1 MNSPSAYFDFLIIG
15 ASASAY
21 YATHHLREKRS
32 NASIGMIYDEDRLPY
47 KRTKINKFFLEGF
60 GQDDFAFQPMEAYR
74 EQNISLIRAHVARI
88 SAREN
93 EVILEDGRRF
103 SFKKL
108 LLATGADARTLNVPT
123 DGMIHFMR
131 TAKDAEVIKA
141 ALPEI
146 EKVLLIGGGV
156 QSLELASEM
165 HRCGKEV
172 VIACRNGHLMSSL
185 IPQPIEE
192 HLKKHIASLGISV
205 LSSGEFIGIKRKNG
219 QLHTFFEKV
228 EVDADFVIASIGIS
242 PRIELAEKAGLKTAR
257 GILVNQFFQT
267 SSENI
272 YAAGDGAEYP
282 GSLSVELWHAAQWQ
296 GVSAANHMMGL
307 KQERKQPPFRLKTSV
322 FGQFLFSMNYGQT
335 KDLKLKIIQK
345 ENQSQYFYFD
355 ERMDLVAAVMMNDKA
370 RSKEYEQAVLQSWS
384 EEKVSR
390 ILALK

>member
-1 MNSPSAYFDFLIIG
+1 MNSPSACFDFLIIG

-21 YATHHLREKRS
+21 YAMHYIREKRP

-60 GQDDFAFQPMEAYR
+60 AQDDFAFQPMEAYT
-74 EQNISLIRAHVARI
+74 EQNISLMRAHVTEI
-88 SAREN
+88 STQN

-123 DGMIHFMR
+123 DGMIHYMR

-141 ALPEI
+141 ALPGI
-146 EKVLLIGGGV
+146 KKVLLIGGGV

-172 VIACRNGHLMSSL
+172 VIACRNGRLMSSL
-185 IPQPIEE
+185 IPQSIEKY
-192 HLKKHIASLGISV
+192 LKKHMASLGVSV
-205 LSSGEFIGIKRKNG
+205 LSSGEFIGIKHAGG
-219 QLHTFFEKV
+219 QLHASFEKV

-242 PRIELAEKAGLKTAR
+242 PRIDLAEKAGLKTGR

-272 YAAGDGAEYP
+272 YAAGDVAEYP
-282 GSLSVELWHAAQWQ
+282 GMLSVELWHAAQWQ
-296 GVSAANHMMGL
+296 GIHAANHMMGL
-307 KQERKQPPFRLKTSV
+307 QQERKQPPFRLKTSV
-322 FGQFLFSMNYGQT
+322 CGQFLFSMNYGQA
-335 KDLKLKIIQK
+335 KDLKMKIIQK
-345 ENQSQYFYFD
+345 ENQCQYFYFD
-355 ERMDLVAAVMMNDKA
+355 KKMTVVAAVMMNDKV

-384 EEKVSR
+384 EEKVAM
-390 ILALK
+390 ILSLK